1 MRAVPDI
8 SKLGRMA
15 EQRSVRFTVAGVAL
29 MQHVASLLEPLN
41 LTPSRALAL
50 GYIDAHPGCDQ
61 TSLGKAMVLVDNLE
75 AAGFVRRDPG
85 PDRRTHAL
93 HLTAEGQATME
104 NALRVNEEILST
116 LLGGVQAPDWPIVA
130 RVIDDMLA
138 RAAASD

>member
-1 MRAVPDI
+1 MNRG
-8 SKLGRMA
+8 S
-15 EQRSVRFTVAGVAL
+15 T
-29 MQHVASLLEPLN
+29 
-41 LTPSRALAL
+41 
-50 GYIDAHPGCDQ
+50 
-61 TSLGKAMVLVDNLE
+61 MVLVDNLE